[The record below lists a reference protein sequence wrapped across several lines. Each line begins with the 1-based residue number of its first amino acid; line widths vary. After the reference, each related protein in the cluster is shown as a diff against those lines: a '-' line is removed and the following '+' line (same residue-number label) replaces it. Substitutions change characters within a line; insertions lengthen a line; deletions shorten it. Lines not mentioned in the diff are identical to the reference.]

1 MHRARNNKN
10 DEFYTQLKDIEK
22 ELRHYEPHFKGQVV
36 YCNCDDPQVSNFF
49 KYFSDNFERLGL
61 KKLIAS
67 CYRNKDANNRTEGA
81 SDKAVWL
88 EYTGERSGEVA
99 SSIGLKAFEGDG
111 DFRSEEV
118 LHLLKEADIVVT
130 NPPFSLFREYVAQL
144 IKHDKKFVIL
154 GNMNAI
160 TYKDIFTLIKEE
172 KLWLGCENGQM
183 EFELPEE
190 AEMKASASIN
200 KDGKKVQK
208 FGNISWYTNLDIT
221 KRHKDLEL
229 FRHYDPERYPIYDNY
244 DAINVNKVV
253 DIPMDYA
260 GVMGVPI
267 TFLSKH
273 NPDQFDIFGMATGRS
288 EFDPESH
295 PKKKYLNPK
304 QINKD
309 GTISNGGKIN
319 TRAMLGL
326 DCIPK
331 DVYYIADNADKP
343 LKSVYAR
350 ILVKNRKVFRNPACQ
365 ESRNAKG
372 DGHA

>member
-67 CYRNKDANNRTEGA
+67 CYRNEDANNRTEGA

-343 LKSVYAR
+343 LKSV
-350 ILVKNRKVFRNPACQ
+350 
-365 ESRNAKG
+365 
-372 DGHA
+372 